1 MLKGVDNGGRA
12 FKVLE
17 GSKNYQGC
25 LDILNLDYVGSGQLG
40 LEIRITDSIIPGLDF
55 TCLVHCLE
63 PSAETSVFQIFL
75 LLQGETSAESLEV

>member
-40 LEIRITDSIIPGLDF
+40 LKNKL
-55 TCLVHCLE
+55 
-63 PSAETSVFQIFL
+63 
-75 LLQGETSAESLEV
+75 